1 MSTITLGEL
10 LQVHAVVV
18 GKETADKDTLA
29 KLTTLTTSLDVLR
42 PLLVQWATGG
52 FSTTVPIQSYNITA
66 PVTCADGTKRALCEY
81 IEYLLNTTMGGLM
94 AQLTALA
101 PEVIFSYAFPEDTAL
116 AIFAARGPVVP
127 PAPVTVPPVLP
138 LELPPAPAPVVPAP
152 APADEVV

>member
-127 PAPVTVPPVLP
+127 PAPA
-138 LELPPAPAPVVPAP
+138 PPAPVVQVTEVPVVPAP
-152 APADEVV
+152 AEPTQ